1 MKKGKRKRLC
11 REFPGG
17 PVVGTPH
24 FHAEGPPSI
33 SAGWGT
39 SIPQAEQ
46 QSQKKKKKKLLE
58 ENIFA
63 TLEYTKILL
72 TGQKKALTIGKNG

>member
-1 MKKGKRKRLC
+1 MGLHTSMLKAHLQSLL
-11 REFPGG
+11 
-17 PVVGTPH
+17 VGELRSH
-24 FHAEGPPSI
+24 KLSSRAK
-33 SAGWGT
+33 
-39 SIPQAEQ
+39 
-46 QSQKKKKKKLLE
+46 KKKKKKLLE